1 MEESNYQDATY
12 IPFVGEEPLEARR
25 SFIEKTYTF
34 LAIEV
39 LVFILVTAVFIRI
52 PVIVEFTLSLF
63 GGWWFLLFLGAY
75 MAVVNF
81 AENWAMGTTSKPSQ
95 YAAMGLYIVAEAL
108 LFTPLIYLA
117 LIASRDGAII
127 NQAATITI
135 SMFLGITAIAFTT
148 KKDYSHLRNYL
159 ILGSSVAFGLILTGV
174 LFGFSLGIW
183 FAFGMVALAC
193 VAILYQTSNIL
204 HKYHTGQ
211 HVAASLGLFGS
222 VMLLFWYVINIL
234 LSLSG
239 D

>member
-1 MEESNYQDATY
+1 MEESNYQDGAY

-52 PVIVEFTLSLF
+52 EPLVQLTLTLF
-63 GGWWFLLFLGAY
+63 GGWWVLLFLMGY
-75 MAVVNF
+75 MAVLNF
-81 AENWAMGTTSKPSQ
+81 AENWAMSTTSKPSQ
-95 YAAMGLYIVAEAL
+95 YAAMGLYIIAEAFF
-108 LFTPLIYLA
+108 FTPLLF
-117 LIASRDGAII
+117 IAKEYAGVSVI
-127 NQAATITI
+127 NQAAMVTVA
-135 SMFLGITAIAFTT
+135 MFLGITAIAFTS
-148 KKDYSHLRNYL
+148 KRDYSHLRNYL
-159 ILGSSVAFGLILTGV
+159 MLGGSVALGLIFAGV

-183 FAFGMVALAC
+183 FAFGMVALAS

-222 VMLLFWYVINIL
+222 VMLLFWYVLNIFM
-234 LSLSG
+234 SG